1 VTLEILPVSRG
12 QVEELQRISQETFF
26 DTFEKY
32 NDAANL
38 LSYMEQNYCLEKLIH
53 ELDNKESFLSFVYDD
68 NQLVAYMKL
77 NIDSAQSE
85 ELGTDSLE
93 IERIYVRKKFKRLGI
108 GKRLLEY
115 ALECAQ
121 QKNKTF
127 IWLGVWEYN
136 LEALN
141 FYEKMG
147 FACFS
152 EHTFKVGQEKQRDL
166 LMKKVL

>member
-1 VTLEILPVSRG
+1 VVNSVTIKYRGRRECVTLKILPVSRG
-12 QVEELQRISQETFF
+12 QVEELQKISQETFF

-53 ELDNKESFLSFVYDD
+53 ELDNKESFFSFVYDD

-93 IERIYVRKKFKRLGI
+93 IERIYVRKKFKRL
-108 GKRLLEY
+108 
-115 ALECAQ
+115 
-121 QKNKTF
+121 F
-127 IWLGVWEYN
+127 IWLGVWEHN